1 VIYLISLPNYKDN
14 SNVHGNSIISE
25 RVYKRYYSKK
35 NDILLNV
42 SGSSKLSTRLR
53 KILFSFI
60 AMFLKRK
67 NNNIIYT
74 VLDDNYGFYLN
85 IFFLKLA
92 SFIYNKIIIHHHSFR
107 YITKKNNFL
116 KLLSSKKFTHIPTSK
131 TQYLFLKKEYKFKNI
146 HFIKNNS
153 FIYDK
158 FFFNKKLNKKLKV
171 IYFSALTK
179 EKGVYDFLNLAK
191 IFSKKNID
199 FFVFGNNCT
208 DNILNDIK
216 KFKKNNFIKNY
227 KLNIHSKNKVSLY
240 KSSDILIFPSK
251 YKSETSPLVID
262 ECINFQVVPIV
273 YDIGGIKEQL
283 EGLKLTVKNFRDLKK
298 KFNHVVLNHKSF
310 KKKIILLK
318 KQKLKMIS
326 KQFKDFDK
334 IFLTK

>member
-1 VIYLISLPNYKDN
+1 MIYLTSLPDYKKN
-14 SNVHGNSIISE
+14 FNVNGNTIVSE
-25 RVYKRYYSKK
+25 GVYKKYYSKK
-35 NDILLNV
+35 NDILFNFT
-42 SGSSKLSTRLR
+42 GRTKLLIRLK
-53 KILFSFI
+53 KILFYFI
-60 AMFLKRK
+60 IMFLKSK
-67 NNNIIYT
+67 NNNTIYT
-74 VLDDNYGFYLN
+74 ILDDHYGFYLQ

-107 YITKKNNFL
+107 YISKKSNFL
-116 KLLSSKKFTHIPTSK
+116 KLLSSKKFIHISTSI
-131 TQYLFLKKEYKFKNI
+131 TQSLFLKKEYKFKNI
-146 HFIKNNS
+146 HFIKNNA

-179 EKGVYDFLNLAK
+179 EKGVYDFLNLSK

-240 KSSDILIFPSK
+240 KSSDILIFPSQ
-251 YKSETSPLVID
+251 YKSETSPVVID
-262 ECINFQVVPIV
+262 ECINFQVVPIA

-283 EGLKLTVKNFRDLKK
+283 EGLKLSVKHFRDLKK
-298 KFNHVVLNHKSF
+298 KFNYVILNHKSF

-318 KQKLKMIS
+318 KQKLKMIN
-326 KQFKDFDK
+326 KQFKDLDK
-334 IFLTK
+334 IFLSK